1 MYGDLLTL
9 NVFCTMRKLFLFLLI
24 LFIVPLHV
32 AAQSYQRSLDR
43 GDSCM
48 KVYDYYNALSFYKQA
63 QKQRNDNI
71 IKMKIASCYYFRAS
85 YKQCIGLLKTV
96 STDSLT
102 HDSFRELYYS
112 LGAIG
117 DVAHQVFYGMTLVRT
132 FPRDSHIVADLMNV
146 LVSPDYDH
154 SDMAIYYGED
164 YCKTDSFNTE
174 VNRALGEAYFMER
187 KFEQCINT
195 YRRVFAVGDTTYNSL
210 YYTAG
215 AFAYMERLDSS
226 VYYFAKAVKM
236 KPKMAVGLYRL
247 GVAETQL
254 GRYEDAVL
262 HLKKAAELY
271 EPDKSL
277 MFTIYKNMGESRLC
291 QKNFKEAYLYWGYAL
306 AYVDDNDLAEK
317 RKALGKRI
325 GASFVK

>member
-1 MYGDLLTL
+1 
-9 NVFCTMRKLFLFLLI
+9 MRKLFLFLLI
-24 LFIVPLHV
+24 LFLVPLHV

-132 FPRDSHIVADLMNV
+132 FPRDSHIVADLMN
-146 LVSPDYDH
+146 DH
-154 SDMAIYYGED
+154 
-164 YCKTDSFNTE
+164 N
-174 VNRALGEAYFMER
+174 
-187 KFEQCINT
+187 Q
-195 YRRVFAVGDTTYNSL
+195 
-210 YYTAG
+210 
-215 AFAYMERLDSS
+215 
-226 VYYFAKAVKM
+226 
-236 KPKMAVGLYRL
+236 
-247 GVAETQL
+247 
-254 GRYEDAVL
+254 
-262 HLKKAAELY
+262 
-271 EPDKSL
+271 
-277 MFTIYKNMGESRLC
+277 
-291 QKNFKEAYLYWGYAL
+291 
-306 AYVDDNDLAEK
+306 DLQEH
-317 RKALGKRI
+317 
-325 GASFVK
+325 S